1 MSKSNLNKPQ
11 RFNLIPMIIP
21 LYLRLQKKMK
31 INSTYI
37 LSLFLLFTITSC
49 GKFYKLEKSTNWE
62 ELYDAAND
70 YYSKEE
76 YNKAIILYDKVLPV
90 IRGSEKAELADFNYA
105 YSHFRTKRYIEAAGY
120 FNTFYQTYNR
130 SPLAEEALF
139 MNAYSLYLDAPDF
152 NLDQKSSRDAVN
164 AIQLFINRF
173 PSSDSYERA
182 MTMIDDLQKRFE
194 EKAYQESL
202 LYLRLTEGLYPG
214 DFYRACIIN
223 FQNFAKD
230 YPDSKYNEEL
240 GYKLV
245 EVALAYGDRSVFDK
259 KEDRLKDV
267 FKFADQFKVKYPESK
282 YLSSIEPLIK
292 KADAELNAHLKLKK
306 EYEEALAKAK
316 LDQDNTNM
324 PSKEDINTE
333 NLPEII
339 NN

>member
-1 MSKSNLNKPQ
+1 MKVNK
-11 RFNLIPMIIP
+11 LTIV
-21 LYLRLQKKMK
+21 
-31 INSTYI
+31 
-37 LSLFLLFTITSC
+37 LLFILVAMSSC

-62 ELYDAAND
+62 QLYDAAND
-70 YYSKEE
+70 YYNRGE
-76 YNKAIILYDKVLPV
+76 YSRAIILYDKILPV

-139 MNAYSLYLDAPDF
+139 MNAYSLYLDSPDY

-173 PSSDSYERA
+173 PQSDSYERA
-182 MTMIDDLQKRFE
+182 MSMIEDLQKRFE
-194 EKAYQESL
+194 EKAYQESM

-230 YPDSKYNEEL
+230 FPDSKYNEEL
-240 GYKLV
+240 AYKLV
-245 EVALAYGDRSVFDK
+245 EVSLSYGQRSVFDK
-259 KEDRLKDV
+259 KEDRLNDV
-267 FKFADQFKVKYPESK
+267 FKFADQFKRRYPESK
-282 YLSSIEPLIK
+282 YFGAIQPLVSKAEKELASHIK
-292 KADAELNAHLKLKK
+292 IKK

-316 LDQDNTNM
+316 LEEEDNTT
-324 PSKEDINTE
+324 PTSEINE
-333 NLPEII
+333 R